1 MANKPK
7 STAPGG
13 LTQSM
18 GEVAF
23 AFAVLIP
30 NGVSPVVAFVL
41 AVAAVI
47 ALKHHG

>member
-1 MANKPK
+1 MAKPK

-23 AFAVLIP
+23 AFSVLIP
-30 NGVSPVVAFVL
+30 NGVSPVMAFVL

-47 ALKHHG
+47 VLRYHG